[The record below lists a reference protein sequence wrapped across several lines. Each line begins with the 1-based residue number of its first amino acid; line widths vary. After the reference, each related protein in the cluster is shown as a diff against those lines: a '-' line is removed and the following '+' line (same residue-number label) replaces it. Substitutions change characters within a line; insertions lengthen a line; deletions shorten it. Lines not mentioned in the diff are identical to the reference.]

1 MTPNESTRALST
13 DFCYETLR
21 GMRTLDRVPTTR
33 VAHQKEHLVVR
44 VHGHD
49 DGLVARIGAGER
61 KLVDVA
67 AGSRACVRVRRRLGE
82 ETTGSTHERIRAC
95 GGGEQSGSIAYA
107 NANAPPVSKLRA
119 LVIPWFYPP
128 TATRSA
134 TQVDKSSDSPRL
146 RVSEWTTLVAARVYR
161 AARALVTRT

>member
-1 MTPNESTRALST
+1 
-13 DFCYETLR
+13 
-21 GMRTLDRVPTTR
+21 MRTLDRVATTR

-82 ETTGSTHERIRAC
+82 GAGSTMTCQIKGKHK
-95 GGGEQSGSIAYA
+95 
-107 NANAPPVSKLRA
+107 PVT
-119 LVIPWFYPP
+119 VIV
-128 TATRSA
+128 SL
-134 TQVDKSSDSPRL
+134 SPK
-146 RVSEWTTLVAARVYR
+146 
-161 AARALVTRT
+161 